1 MTYDS
6 VLPYVSNGSFS
17 QEALPKICLP
27 CGFAPLALALPPG
40 ASHDGGHV
48 KAAIAPL
55 SLFSV
60 PNKSSPSS
68 RTRLLDSG

>member
-17 QEALPKICLP
+17 QEALPKSCLP
-27 CGFAPLALALPPG
+27 CGFPQPALALPPG
-40 ASHDGGHV
+40 ALHNGGHM
-48 KAAIAPL
+48 KAAITPL

-60 PNKSSPSS
+60 QNKSSPSS
-68 RTRLLDSG
+68 CTRLHDSG